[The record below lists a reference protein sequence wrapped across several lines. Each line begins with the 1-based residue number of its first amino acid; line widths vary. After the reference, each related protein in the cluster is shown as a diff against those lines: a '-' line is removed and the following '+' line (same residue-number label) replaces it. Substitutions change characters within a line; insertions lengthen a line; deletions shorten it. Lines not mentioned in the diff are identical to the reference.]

1 MNSTFDTLTALRSL
15 EASGLDSGH
24 AEAIVQVVSQS
35 HEQVATKGDVS
46 GLQNEFSTFHEETR
60 AEFVALRNDM
70 DDGFAA
76 VSKEFVAVR
85 KEVHDGFAAVR
96 KEMND
101 GFVAVRKEMDDGLA
115 AVRKDMGDGFAAIRK
130 EWKDEFAAFRT
141 EVENRFA
148 IQDGK
153 FQVALSRTANKML
166 VAQVA
171 VGGLVVAVLSLL

>member
-1 MNSTFDTLTALRSL
+1 MNPTFDTLTALRSL

-96 KEMND
+96 KEM
-101 GFVAVRKEMDDGLA
+101 DDGLA
-115 AVRKDMGDGFAAIRK
+115 AVRKDMGDGFATIRK

-166 VAQVA
+166 VAQLA
-171 VGGLVVAVLSLL
+171 VGGLVIAVLRLL

>member
-46 GLQNEFSTFHEETR
+46 GLQNEFSTFHDETR
-60 AEFVALRNDM
+60 AESVALRNDM

-76 VSKEFVAVR
+76 VSKEFAAVRKEMHDGFVAVR
-85 KEVHDGFAAVR
+85 KEMHDGFAAVR
-96 KEMND
+96 KEMDD
-101 GFVAVRKEMDDGLA
+101 GFAAVRKEW
-115 AVRKDMGDGFAAIRK
+115 K
-130 EWKDEFAAFRT
+130 EEFAAFRT

-148 IQDGK
+148 IQDVN
-153 FQVALSRTANKML
+153 FQVALSSAVNKML

-171 VGGLVVAVLSLL
+171 VAGLVIAVLRLL